1 MSEIM
6 ELFETADVILLVIA
20 LNALGFVLKRI
31 PRIPSDYIPV
41 VLAVVG
47 ILGYQG
53 IAGWGVKEALI
64 GVVTAAAAIG
74 GHRLVK
80 DWIDGKDKNETN
92 TSHREPGSVSQ

>member
-6 ELFETADVILLVIA
+6 KVFETADVILLVVA

-31 PRIPSDYIPV
+31 PCIPSNYIPA

-64 GVVTAAAAIG
+64 GVVAAAAAIG

-80 DWIDGKDKNETN
+80 DYLAEPDENKKPIPP
-92 TSHREPGSVSQ
+92 EPGSVSQ